1 MTLVAKWI
9 YQDGK
14 FVTIEWVDSEVLMPL
29 PQIDHNSD
37 DSSNSDAA

>member
-14 FVTIEWVDSEVLMPL
+14 FVTIEWVDTEILKSL
-29 PQIDHNSD
+29 PKKDHNSD